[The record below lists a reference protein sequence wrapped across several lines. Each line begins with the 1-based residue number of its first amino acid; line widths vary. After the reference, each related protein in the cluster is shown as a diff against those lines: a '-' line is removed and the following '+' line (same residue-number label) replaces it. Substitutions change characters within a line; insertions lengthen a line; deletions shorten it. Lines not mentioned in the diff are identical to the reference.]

1 MPYLPGTSSVSWFL
15 DRLAVPALR
24 VLDPETAHQLTVAA
38 LKLKPVTRP
47 ALSDVRL
54 SVSAFKLQFPNP
66 LGIAAGFDKNGEI
79 VDALFSMG
87 FGFVE
92 IGTITPLPQ
101 VGNPRPRI
109 FRLSQDA
116 GIINRLGFNN
126 HGHQAVYARLSQRRK
141 TGILGVNIGANKDS
155 ADRGNDYVSGMQR
168 FFDVAGYFT
177 INISSP
183 NTPGLRDFHGARA
196 LDDLLARLVAVREG
210 LGSQGW
216 RPILLKISPDL
227 TLAQLDGV
235 VGVARRRNIDG
246 MIVTNTTVSRPASLH
261 DRALAGQA
269 GGLSGRPLFALSTHM
284 LAASYLRVENQ
295 FPLVGVG
302 GISDAASAF
311 EKICAGATLLQ
322 TYSGL
327 VFKGPGLVQQICTGL
342 LAELTRAGYR
352 TIEAAVGTAAKGWA
366 EGAQH
371 V

>member
-1 MPYLPGTSSVSWFL
+1 VSWVL

-24 VLDPETAHQLTVAA
+24 AFDPETAHQLTVAA
-38 LKLKPVTRP
+38 LKMKPLARP
-47 ALSDVRL
+47 AICDVRL
-54 SVSAFKLQFPNP
+54 AVSAFKLQFPNP

-79 VDALFSMG
+79 IDALFSMG

-92 IGTITPLPQ
+92 VGTVTPRPQ

-109 FRLSQDA
+109 FRLSRDV

-126 HGHQAVYARLSQRRK
+126 QGHRAVHARLSQRRK
-141 TGILGVNIGANKDS
+141 TGILGINIGANKDS
-155 ADRGNDYVSGMQR
+155 ADRVNDYVSGIER

-183 NTPGLRDFHGARA
+183 NTPGLRDFHDVRA
-196 LDDLLARLVAVREG
+196 LDDLLARLVAVREDLHG
-210 LGSQGW
+210 QGW

-227 TLAQLDGV
+227 TLAQLDDV

-246 MIVTNTTVSRPASLH
+246 MIVTNTTVSRPASLR
-261 DRALAGQA
+261 DRARADQT

-302 GISDAASAF
+302 GICDAASAF

-322 TYSGL
+322 IYSGL
-327 VFKGPGLVQQICTGL
+327 VFKGPRLIQQICTGL

-352 TIEAAVGTAAKGWA
+352 TIEAAVGTGAERWA
-366 EGAQH
+366 EVAQN